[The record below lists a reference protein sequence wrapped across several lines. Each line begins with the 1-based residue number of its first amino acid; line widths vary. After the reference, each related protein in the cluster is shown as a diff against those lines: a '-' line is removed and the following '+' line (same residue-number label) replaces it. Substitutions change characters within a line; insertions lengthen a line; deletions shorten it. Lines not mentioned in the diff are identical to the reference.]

1 MRQLNFLI
9 QKVLDF
15 KSNRKWT
22 LILILTNKAMKKE
35 KRFMLKYK
43 HNNGQPCNKQK
54 LVNKSDFQSLI
65 PSGC

>member
-43 HNNGQPCNKQK
+43 HNNGQPCQQTKPRK
-54 LVNKSDFQSLI
+54 
-65 PSGC
+65 

>member
-1 MRQLNFLI
+1 MWQLNFLI

-43 HNNGQPCNKQK
+43 HNNGQPCQQN
-54 LVNKSDFQSLI
+54 LVNKSNFQSLI